1 MKYLFIFFY
10 LFNFISFSQN
20 RISGVVYDSNSKESI
35 IGANVVVYSNQEIVK
50 GTTTNVEGEFN
61 FNLTQGN
68 YVFEIS
74 FIGYS
79 NFKTEKIF
87 VNKSFVLDDIFLS
100 ESSLF
105 LDDVTVKTKQNLNNE
120 TSLITLKNKSIN
132 SLDAVSSQSISKSG
146 DGNVASAIKRV
157 SGVSIQDG
165 KYVFVRGLGDRYSK
179 TVLNGLDIPNLDP
192 DKNTVQ
198 MDIFPTSVIDN
209 IVVFKSFT
217 PNFPA
222 DFSGGLVNITT
233 KSIPDKKP

>member
-1 MKYLFIFFY
+1 M
-10 LFNFISFSQN
+10 
-20 RISGVVYDSNSKESI
+20 
-35 IGANVVVYSNQEIVK
+35 
-50 GTTTNVEGEFN
+50 
-61 FNLTQGN
+61 
-68 YVFEIS
+68 
-74 FIGYS
+74 
-79 NFKTEKIF
+79 
-87 VNKSFVLDDIFLS
+87 S

-233 KSIPDKKP
+233 KSIPDKKNLKFFLFHLDLIRLQ